1 MFGAGWTE
9 MLIIGIVAL
18 VVIGPK
24 DLPVVMRKL
33 GRVVR
38 TVRRM
43 GEEFQ
48 SELSKTTGLDQITDL
63 KRSITEPLRQSSD
76 DIMREF
82 NRQTTTGVE
91 PTGIIK
97 PTDPKVESVYDQ
109 IAATSGLPLNT
120 ATSSVI
126 AETLPAPA
134 EAASAAPSEALP
146 APAEAAP
153 SIAKPRKARKTAV
166 KATPDAIPVPEP
178 VAEIPVPATAAPAA
192 VTDAAKPVAKAR
204 TPRPRKPA
212 AAEPVARSLPAPP
225 AIATA
230 TKRAPRRAAAA
241 QAATRPAEKA

>member
-63 KRSITEPLRQSSD
+63 KRSITEPLR
-76 DIMREF
+76 EF

-91 PTGIIK
+91 PTGIMK

-153 SIAKPRKARKTAV
+153 SIAKARKARKTAV

-178 VAEIPVPATAAPAA
+178 VAEIPVPVTAAPAA
-192 VTDAAKPVAKAR
+192 VTDAAKPVAKAH

-212 AAEPVARSLPAPP
+212 AAEPVATSLPAPP
-225 AIATA
+225 AIPTA